1 MDFKELA
8 INLISQNPRF
18 ANNPQAQNYLRVI
31 QSGDAQTDS
40 IVSQLR
46 PAAVPAYQVPNPW
59 QGYMYGGCG
68 CGCGAN

>member
-31 QSGDAQTDS
+31 QSGDAQQGEQIARNLCQTYGMTPD
-40 IVSQLR
+40 Q
-46 PAAVPAYQVPNPW
+46 AVQQARTFFNL
-59 QGYMYGGCG
+59 
-68 CGCGAN
+68 